1 MGKNMN
7 YIILYNKGSI
17 IILTHT
23 KYSESAYGV

>member
-17 IILTHT
+17 IILTYI
-23 KYSESAYGV
+23 KYFEFVYGV